1 MSDHPSK
8 LHELLLQNLI
18 ELNLTQI
25 AATYRE
31 VLDEAARRNSS
42 MLEVLSS
49 LVAAEVTA
57 RRQRALQRRIL
68 QARLPKLKTLPE
80 YKFEFPKRIPKQ
92 KIMRLFDCEFIEQH
106 QCAILIGPTGTGKTH
121 LMTALG
127 YAACERGITV
137 RFTRV
142 IDMIN
147 RLTTAQI
154 NGTLE
159 LTLKSYLK
167 PSLLL
172 LDELGYLPI
181 DKRGADL
188 LFQVVA
194 ARYESGSIV
203 ITTNRPFRDW
213 GRIFDVDNT
222 LATAMI
228 DRLMHHGEAIVIQG
242 NSFRTNGDNPDDT
255 KGDRPDK

>member
-1 MSDHPSK
+1 
-8 LHELLLQNLI
+8 
-18 ELNLTQI
+18 
-25 AATYRE
+25 
-31 VLDEAARRNSS
+31 
-42 MLEVLSS
+42 
-49 LVAAEVTA
+49 
-57 RRQRALQRRIL
+57 
-68 QARLPKLKTLPE
+68 PKLKRLTD
-80 YKFEFPKRIPKQ
+80 YNFEFPKKIPKQ
-92 KIMRLFDCEFIEQH
+92 KITRLFDCEFIEQH
-106 QCAILIGPTGTGKTH
+106 HSAVLIGPTGVGTTH
-121 LMTALG
+121 LLTALG

-147 RLTTAQI
+147 RLTAAQM
-154 NGTLE
+154 NGTLQQ
-159 LTLKSYLK
+159 TLKLYTK

-188 LFQVVA
+188 LFQIVT

-228 DRLMHHGEAIVIQG
+228 DRLMHHGDAIVIQG
-242 NSFRTNGDNPDDT
+242 TSFRMKDTTPDE
-255 KGDRPDK
+255 

>member
-1 MSDHPSK
+1 MNSRTV
-8 LHELLLQNLI
+8 LI
-18 ELNLTQI
+18 ARGRRVILPGTSTHSSCTSFLPES
-25 AATYRE
+25 AEPDVPHR
-31 VLDEAARRNSS
+31 EAAAVRHSDRTDRNW
-42 MLEVLSS
+42 
-49 LVAAEVTA
+49 
-57 RRQRALQRRIL
+57 
-68 QARLPKLKTLPE
+68 
-80 YKFEFPKRIPKQ
+80 
-92 KIMRLFDCEFIEQH
+92 
-106 QCAILIGPTGTGKTH
+106 KTH

-127 YAACERGITV
+127 YTACERGITV

-159 LTLKSYLK
+159 LALKSYLK

-172 LDELGYLPI
+172 LDELYLI
-181 DKRGADL
+181 DRRGADL
-188 LFQVVA
+188 LFQVAA

-213 GRIFDVDNT
+213 GRIFDIDNT

-228 DRLMHHGEAIVIQG
+228 DRLMHHGEAMVIQG
-242 NSFRTNGDNPDDT
+242 NSFRTKGDNPDE
-255 KGDRPDK
+255 

>member
-1 MSDHPSK
+1 
-8 LHELLLQNLI
+8 
-18 ELNLTQI
+18 
-25 AATYRE
+25 
-31 VLDEAARRNSS
+31 
-42 MLEVLSS
+42 
-49 LVAAEVTA
+49 
-57 RRQRALQRRIL
+57 
-68 QARLPKLKTLPE
+68 
-80 YKFEFPKRIPKQ
+80 
-92 KIMRLFDCEFIEQH
+92 
-106 QCAILIGPTGTGKTH
+106 
-121 LMTALG
+121 
-127 YAACERGITV
+127 V

-142 IDMIN
+142 IDLIN

-159 LTLKSYLK
+159 LALKSYLR

-228 DRLMHHGEAIVIQG
+228 DRLMHHGEAMVIQG
-242 NSFRTNGDNPDDT
+242 NSFRTKGENPDGTKGDNPDQ
-255 KGDRPDK
+255 

>member
-1 MSDHPSK
+1 MSDCQSK
-8 LHELLLQNLI
+8 LHELLLQHLA

-25 AATYRE
+25 AADYRE
-31 VLDEAARRNSS
+31 VLDEGGRRNSTT
-42 MLEVLSS
+42 LEMLSS
-49 LVAAEVTA
+49 LISGEITA
-57 RRQRALQRRIL
+57 RRQRALQRRII
-68 QARLPKLKTLPE
+68 QAKLPKLKRLAD
-80 YKFEFPKRIPKQ
+80 YNFEFPKKVPKQ
-92 KIMRLFDCEFIEQH
+92 KITRLFDCEFIEQH
-106 QCAILIGPTGTGKTH
+106 QSAVLIGPTGVGKTH
-121 LMTALG
+121 LLTALG
-127 YAACERGITV
+127 YVACERGITV

-147 RLTTAQI
+147 RLTAAQMD
-154 NGTLE
+154 GTLE
-159 LTLKSYLK
+159 QALKLYTK

-188 LFQVVA
+188 LFQIVT
-194 ARYESGSIV
+194 ARYEFGSIV

-228 DRLMHHGEAIVIQG
+228 DRLMHHGDAILIQG
-242 NSFRTNGDNPDDT
+242 TSFRLKDTTPDE
-255 KGDRPDK
+255 